1 MRFTLWLSVVSAGLG
16 VFAVHGQGD
25 PSAGNRFQFRTP
37 HQIAYRLTGDEA
49 LSRAVAGERIE
60 WLAAR
65 IDGNS
70 TNRVE
75 LGSRMVLQLQAADD
89 LKRLI
94 EGRPLEL
101 SRVVRS
107 NLFILQAPD
116 ALTAVREASRLAALA
131 EVMASCPVIRRHD
144 TQHGPYAPR
153 SNDPFAIP
161 FFSGASQTYDA
172 QWPIENRDGSSIRL
186 GLDLNVMAA
195 WPYSFGQG
203 VTVAVAD
210 SGLEM
215 NHPELVARLAGAPH
229 YNFVTQTDTNAGPLG
244 GDNQSDPLLR
254 HWAHGTSVAGFIAA
268 ERDNGRGMAG
278 IAPLAQLASWMIYT
292 TNGSLVSDERL
303 MDMYGYAAD
312 IVDVQNHSW
321 GAGNGLRQQDGPSL
335 LEQLGIED
343 AITLGRGGR
352 GIVMVRAVGNDR
364 EIAASG
370 NDDRYP
376 NSPYVIAVAAVGKGG
391 RAAYYSEP
399 GACLLVGA
407 PGGGADSPQGLFTLD
422 LVGTRGVTSIYIFSG
437 DLNDYNFGVQGFIG
451 TSAAAPQ
458 VSGIVALILSVNTN
472 LTYRDVQ
479 QILALSARHWDVA
492 DPDLSTNSAGLV
504 VSHNVGFG
512 VPDAAH
518 AVWLARMWSNR
529 PPLATLTLT
538 DNQPLAIPD
547 SGLRVE
553 VSGSNIPPA
562 LASMAAFPTFTPGM
576 DEPTSELALVDIGT
590 ATSVPAVN
598 LTNKGALI
606 LRDTTPFTTKIANAA
621 QAGAAFAVI
630 YNFTNAG
637 GFNLELVANTEY
649 SPIPTVFIGNTS
661 GEGLKGLFETNNSA
675 LARLNLVS
683 AEKVFSVNSTLLC
696 EQVGVRVQT
705 DHPVRGDLR
714 ITLRS
719 PQGTRSVL
727 QHFNDD
733 TNPGPTDWTY
743 WTTHHFLESSAG
755 DWTVSITDQFGG
767 AVGNN
772 FGVSL
777 ILRGTQITDTDRDGL
792 DDPWETNRLGSLMF
806 GPKDDP
812 DADGFANARE
822 QVMDTNPQT
831 SDLLATPDL
840 SRWGLFGSQ
849 MMRLSWPSAPQYH
862 YEILGGS
869 NVNDLNVITNLPG
882 GFPETELFV
891 PFTPAQ
897 NGFFKVRAF
906 QAP

>member
-1 MRFTLWLSVVSAGLG
+1 MRVTLWLSVVSASLG

-25 PSAGNRFQFRTP
+25 PPAGNRFHFRTP
-37 HQIAYRLTGDEA
+37 HQIAYRLTQDDA
-49 LSRAVAGERIE
+49 QQRAAAGERIE

-70 TNRVE
+70 TNWVE
-75 LGSRMVLQLQAADD
+75 LGSRVVLQLRAADD
-89 LKRLI
+89 LKRLT

-101 SRVVRS
+101 ARVVRS
-107 NLFILQAPD
+107 NVFILQAPD

-131 EVMASCPVIRRHD
+131 EVTASYPVIRRHD

-153 SNDPFAIP
+153 SNDPFAVP
-161 FFSGASQTYDA
+161 FFSGASQLYDA

-195 WPYSFGQG
+195 WPYGFGQG

-229 YNFVTQTDTNAGPLG
+229 FNFVTQTNTNAGPIG
-244 GDNQSDPLLR
+244 GANQSDPLLGL
-254 HWAHGTSVAGFIAA
+254 WAHGTSVAGLIAA
-268 ERDNGRGMAG
+268 ERNNGHGMTG
-278 IAPLAQLASWMIYT
+278 IAPLAHLASWLIYT
-292 TNGSLVSDERL
+292 TNGALVSDERL
-303 MDMYGYAAD
+303 MDMYGYASD
-312 IVDVQNHSW
+312 IVGVQNHSW

-335 LEQLGIED
+335 LEQIGIED

-352 GIVMVRAVGNDR
+352 GIVMVRAAGNDR
-364 EIAASG
+364 EIVASAS
-370 NDDRYP
+370 DDGYP

-458 VSGIVALILSVNTN
+458 VSGIVALILSANTN
-472 LTYRDVQ
+472 LAYRDVQ
-479 QILALSARHWDVA
+479 QILALSARHWDVT
-492 DPDLSTNSAGLV
+492 DPDLATNGTGLV

-512 VPDAAH
+512 VPNAGH

-529 PPLATLTLT
+529 PPLATFTLT

-547 SGLRVE
+547 NGLRVE
-553 VSGSNIPPA
+553 VTGSDIPAA
-562 LASMAAFPTFTPGM
+562 LASISAFPTFTPGL
-576 DEPTSELALVDIGT
+576 DEPTPDLLLVDIGV
-590 ATSVPAVN
+590 AANVPALN
-598 LTNKGALI
+598 LTNKGVLI
-606 LRDTTPFTTKIANAA
+606 LRDATAFATKISNAA
-621 QAGAAFAVI
+621 KAGAAFAII
-630 YNFTNAG
+630 YNSTNGG
-637 GFNLELVANTEY
+637 GFNLGLVSGTDY
-649 SPIPTVFIGNTS
+649 SPIPAVFIGNTS
-661 GEGLKGLFETNNSA
+661 GEGLKALFETNNSA
-675 LARLNLVS
+675 LARLHLAS
-683 AEKVFSVNSTLLC
+683 AEKVFHVNSTLLC

-727 QHFNDD
+727 QRFNDD

-755 DWTVSITDQFGG
+755 DWTVSITDEFGG
-767 AVGNN
+767 ATGNILS
-772 FGVSL
+772 VSL
-777 ILRGTQITDTDRDGL
+777 ILRGAQITDTDRDGL
-792 DDPWETNRLGSLMF
+792 DDHWETNRLGSLAF
-806 GPKDDP
+806 GPKNDP
-812 DADGFANARE
+812 DGDGFANARE
-822 QVMDTNPQT
+822 QLMGTNPQA
-831 SDLLATPDL
+831 SDILTTPDL
-840 SRWGLFGSQ
+840 SRWSLFGSQ
-849 MMRLSWPSAPQYH
+849 LMRLSWASAPQYH
-862 YEILGGS
+862 YEVLGGS

-891 PFTPAQ
+891 PFSSAQ
-897 NGFFKVRAF
+897 NGFFQVRAF